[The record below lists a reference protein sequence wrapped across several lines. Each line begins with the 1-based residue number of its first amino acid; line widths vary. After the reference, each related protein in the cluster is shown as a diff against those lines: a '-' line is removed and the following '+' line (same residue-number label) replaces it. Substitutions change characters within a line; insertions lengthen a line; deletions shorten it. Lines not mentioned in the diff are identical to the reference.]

1 MNLILWH
8 VPKSLNKLRSIKL
21 LSNFEITWT
30 DSFYEP
36 GKFNLTMPADDDI
49 VPYLQDFCLLSKPA
63 SNSIGSNY
71 EDVMIVEKVIMTED
85 ENEGRV
91 LSLTGHKADAIFGYR
106 TLVRIRQQ
114 GNEYN
119 FFPFRCADYNP
130 PQALHIV
137 QAMFTLLFKESEYQ
151 ARNISWLHI
160 SSNITGTY
168 DEIPQVFNGE
178 NFLDVV
184 NDWRQSYKFGIK
196 ARIVQARYALHDP
209 VDPEEWLLTFL
220 IYEPTDRTA
229 GEDPV
234 ILSAYNGDIYQTE
247 YNYDS
252 TNVISSVLAVGEK
265 EDPPEEFDVIE
276 DAESS
281 VYRSEVF
288 SDLTSISD
296 EDLTEDVETLV
307 EEQARAQ
314 FRGPRYKISLKET
327 PNSHFHVNEDYFLGD
342 TIVIRDAFGN
352 YGKVRC
358 TQVTENY
365 DRDGHT
371 LIPTFD
377 EWEGI
382 PSVLRCRTRERFIT
396 RDNQRIIVKG
406 E

>member
-71 EDVMIVEKVIMTED
+71 EDVMLVEKVIMTED

-91 LSLTGHKADAIFGYR
+91 LSITGHKADAIFGYR
-106 TLVRIRQQ
+106 SLVRIRLW
-114 GNEYN
+114 GNKYR
-119 FFPFRCADYNP
+119 FFPFKCSEYIP
-130 PQALHIV
+130 PQAPSLV
-137 QAMFTLLFKESEYQ
+137 QAFFSLLFRESEYQ
-151 ARNISWLHI
+151 ARNISWLHMV
-160 SSNITGTY
+160 SQVTGTY

-196 ARIVQARYALHDP
+196 ARITKDDP
-209 VDPEEWLLTFL
+209 DNLEEWQLTFVV
-220 IYEPTDRTA
+220 YEPTDRTA

-281 VYRSEVF
+281 VYRSEVY
-288 SDLTSISD
+288 SDLTGLTD
-296 EDLTEDVETLV
+296 EHMTEDIETIV
-307 EEQARAQ
+307 AEQARAQ
-314 FRGPRYKISLKET
+314 FRGPKYKISLKET

-342 TIVIRDAFGN
+342 TIVIRDSFGN

-382 PSVLRCRTRERFIT
+382 PSVFRCRTRERFIT